1 MKNSNRMYLTAE
13 EVAEILGVSKAYAYK
28 VIRNLNDELEI
39 KGYVVISGKVST
51 KYFREKFYG
60 FEIALQKEAEEI

>member
-51 KYFREKFYG
+51 KYFIEKFYG
-60 FEIALQKEAEEI
+60 FEIALQKEETE

>member
-1 MKNSNRMYLTAE
+1 MYLTAE

-60 FEIALQKEAEEI
+60 FEIALQKEETE

>member
-60 FEIALQKEAEEI
+60 FEIALQKEETE

>member
-28 VIRNLNDELEI
+28 DIGNLNDELEI

-60 FEIALQKEAEEI
+60 FEIALQKEETE

>member
-51 KYFREKFYG
+51 KYSREKFYG
-60 FEIALQKEAEEI
+60 FEIALQKEETE

>member
-60 FEIALQKEAEEI
+60 FEIELQKEETE

>member
-39 KGYVVISGKVST
+39 KGYVVISGKIST

-60 FEIALQKEAEEI
+60 FETVIQGEDGK

>member
-39 KGYVVISGKVST
+39 KGYVVISGKVS
-51 KYFREKFYG
+51 
-60 FEIALQKEAEEI
+60 

>member
-13 EVAEILGVSKAYAYK
+13 EVAEILGVSKAYYK

-60 FEIALQKEAEEI
+60 FEIALQKEETE